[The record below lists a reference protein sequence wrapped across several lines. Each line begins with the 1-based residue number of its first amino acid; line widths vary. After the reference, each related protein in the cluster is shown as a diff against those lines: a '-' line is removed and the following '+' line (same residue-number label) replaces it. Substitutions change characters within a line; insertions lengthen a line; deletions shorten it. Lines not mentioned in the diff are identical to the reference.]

1 LSGPHRTPLRAC
13 AVRVPCSTSNLGA
26 GFDCLGLAFDRY
38 LDAGFTPDED
48 APDAAGEGAPGSRDG
63 APGSSEGTR
72 GSREGTPRSG
82 EPALRSGEPAPRSGE
97 PALRS
102 GEPALRVRRAGT
114 LAALDLPPEQDLI
127 ATAFRAELR
136 RRGVGAVS
144 GEIIVTSGIPVGRGL
159 GSSAAAVVAGIALAT
174 AATRAQL
181 DRDSALASAAA
192 AEGHP
197 DNAGPSIYGG
207 LVAIAYIGHTPRA
220 LRLPLSPDLSF
231 VFAAPDATVST
242 QRARAAL
249 PGQVPHSAAVR
260 NTGRMAALLY
270 GLAEADRDALAA
282 GFNDELHVPYRLP
295 LIPGAREAMAA
306 AAAAGAWAVTISGS
320 GSGLLAVCGRGGEQA
335 VLNALRRSFSGGGH
349 GGGGFVVCAD
359 THGVQPRDVVTLLA
373 SLRGGNS

>member
-1 LSGPHRTPLRAC
+1 LSSPGRSSLRAC

-48 APDAAGEGAPGSRDG
+48 TPDATGEGAPGSREGAPGWRDG
-63 APGSSEGTR
+63 APV
-72 GSREGTPRSG
+72 SREGAPD
-82 EPALRSGEPAPRSGE
+82 LREGT
-97 PALRS
+97 
-102 GEPALRVRRAGT
+102 LRVRRAGT

-127 ATAFRAELR
+127 VTAFLAELR
-136 RRGVGAVS
+136 RRGVGAVT
-144 GEIIVTSGIPVGRGL
+144 GEIAVTSGIPVGRGL

-174 AATRAQL
+174 AATHAHL

-197 DNAGPSIYGG
+197 DNAGPSIHGG
-207 LVAIAYIGHTPRA
+207 LVAIAYAGHTPRA

-270 GLAEADRDALAA
+270 GLAQADRDALAA

-306 AAAAGAWAVTISGS
+306 AAVAGAWAVTISGS
-320 GSGLLAVCGRGGEQA
+320 GSGLLAVCGRGSEQA
-335 VLNALRRSFSGGGH
+335 VLNALRQSFSGGGH

-359 THGVQPRDVVTLLA
+359 PHGVQPRDVVTLLA
-373 SLRGGNS
+373 SLRGGKS